1 LKHFYEHAA
10 GPAHLPSVIPTR
22 ATTGVRMSKKYAYEL
37 KVSGQINGKT
47 FYRTI
52 GYGWK
57 TKSTSISIKLTEK
70 PDTADMVL
78 METR

>member
-1 LKHFYEHAA
+1 
-10 GPAHLPSVIPTR
+10 
-22 ATTGVRMSKKYAYEL
+22 MSKSPHFEL